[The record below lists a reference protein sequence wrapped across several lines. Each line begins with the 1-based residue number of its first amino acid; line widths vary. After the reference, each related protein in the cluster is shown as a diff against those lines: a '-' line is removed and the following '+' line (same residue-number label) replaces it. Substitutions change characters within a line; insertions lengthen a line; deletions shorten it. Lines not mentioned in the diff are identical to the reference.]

1 MTKTKL
7 DESVFGAVLD
17 AMAKYEEVATMP
29 PKAIVFNTKYYEK
42 MSAPDGKVLQLMGM
56 DVEFADL
63 PPLVR
68 FFVGQKRETGDYRMV
83 F

>member
-1 MTKTKL
+1 
-7 DESVFGAVLD
+7 
-17 AMAKYEEVATMP
+17 
-29 PKAIVFNTKYYEK
+29 
-42 MSAPDGKVLQLMGM
+42 MGM